1 MELLLAPPDI
11 AQRLSIGSRLDLA
24 GLATAYGAP
33 TDAPRWVRVN
43 MVTTLDGAATG
54 ADGVTGSINSPA
66 DKIVFDLL
74 RALSDVVVIGAGT
87 ARTEGYGPLT
97 LDPPYAAL
105 CADRGGTPSLPL
117 ALVTRSGDLPE
128 RLRHNGTGQVLAIT
142 SAACPGL
149 DRLHRDLG
157 QGNVI
162 IAGDADVDLPS
173 AVDALV
179 GRGFRRIH
187 SEGGPTLLGK
197 LLQDGLV
204 DELCLTVAPSV
215 VGGRHARIVDAADL
229 RVSARPHVL
238 VHADG
243 DLIGRWLVDR

>member
-87 ARTEGYGPLT
+87 ARTEGYVRSPSIHRM
-97 LDPPYAAL
+97 PPYAPTAAAHL
-105 CADRGGTPSLPL
+105 HCRSPS
-117 ALVTRSGDLPE
+117 
-128 RLRHNGTGQVLAIT
+128 
-142 SAACPGL
+142 
-149 DRLHRDLG
+149 
-157 QGNVI
+157 
-162 IAGDADVDLPS
+162 
-173 AVDALV
+173 
-179 GRGFRRIH
+179 
-187 SEGGPTLLGK
+187 
-197 LLQDGLV
+197 
-204 DELCLTVAPSV
+204 
-215 VGGRHARIVDAADL
+215 
-229 RVSARPHVL
+229 
-238 VHADG
+238 
-243 DLIGRWLVDR
+243 